1 MCGQQT
7 NFAANQI
14 LKKMKKLLLVNF
26 MLICLAVAGISQNTI
41 DDPFFD
47 KVSFRGAF
55 GSSSDWTEGWA
66 NWDPQNTNYGAPTVT
81 VEGELT
87 SSTTWTSNNVY
98 LIKGFYYVRDG
109 ATLTI
114 QPGTVIRG
122 DQNTKGTLLIE
133 RGAKLIANGTET
145 QPIVFTSNIA
155 AGSRA
160 YGDWGGVVLCGKA
173 AINVPGGTAI
183 IEGGPTSVYGGGANP
198 DDADNSGSLKFVR
211 IEFPGIPFV
220 PDKEIN
226 GLTMGAVGSGT
237 TLDYIQISY
246 CGDDSFEWFG
256 GKVNAKHLI
265 AFRGWDDDFDTD
277 FGYRGMIQYAVSLRD
292 KDIADPGSGSN
303 SFESDNDG
311 SGSTNT
317 PVTQP
322 IFSNVSS
329 FGPKYTVGTS
339 VNSNFKRAMHL
350 RRNTRTTVY
359 NSVFAGWPIGLFIDG
374 TAAQGNATAG
384 DMKMQRTVL
393 AGMGS
398 FFVSSFERNFFTTA
412 SFGNDT
418 MATNDLLM
426 YVDPFNLGQPNF
438 LLQSG
443 SELNSGSIWPQTGIN
458 ERNNNAFAASVY
470 PNPVSSFAT
479 ISLTLDKSQE
489 LSVNVYDLTGH
500 KIAAIEKTK
509 YATGENTIRYDAS
522 ALPKGMYFIQITD
535 GKESTS
541 LKMIVK

>member
-1 MCGQQT
+1 MWKPQT

-55 GSSSDWTEGWA
+55 GSSDWTDGWA

-160 YGDWGGVVLCGKA
+160 YGDWGGVVICGKA
-173 AINVPGGTAI
+173 TINVPGGTAI

-237 TLDYIQISY
+237 TLDYIQVSY
-246 CGDDSFEWFG
+246 CGDDSYEWFG

-265 AFRGWDDDFDTD
+265 AYRGWDDDFDTD

-339 VNSNFKRAMHL
+339 INSNFKRAMHL

-359 NSVFAGWPIGLFIDG
+359 NSVFAGWPTGLFIDG

-393 AGMGS
+393 SGMGS
-398 FFVSSFERNFFTTA
+398 FFVSSFERSFFTTP

-426 YVDPFNLGQPNF
+426 YIDPFNLGQPNF

-470 PNPVSSFAT
+470 PNPVSSYAT
-479 ISLTLDKSQE
+479 ISLSLDKSQE
-489 LSVNVYDLTGH
+489 LSVNIYDLTGH
-500 KIAAIEKTK
+500 KIAAIEKAQ
-509 YATGENTIRYDAS
+509 YGTGENTIRYDAS

-535 GKESTS
+535 GVKSTS

>member
-1 MCGQQT
+1 
-7 NFAANQI
+7 
-14 LKKMKKLLLVNF
+14 MKKLLLVNF
-26 MLICLAVAGISQNTI
+26 MLICLAMAGISQKTI
-41 DDPFFD
+41 NDPFFD
-47 KVSFRGAF
+47 QVPYRGAF
-55 GSSSDWTEGWA
+55 GTAGDWTAGWA
-66 NWDPQNTNYGAPTVT
+66 NWDPQNTNYGTPTVT
-81 VEGELT
+81 IEGELT
-87 SSTTWTSNNVY
+87 ASTTWTSDNVY
-98 LIKGFYYVRDG
+98 LIKGFFYVRDG

-133 RGAKLIANGTET
+133 RGAKLFANGTES
-145 QPIVFTSNIA
+145 QPIVFTSNIS

-183 IEGGPTSVYGGGANP
+183 IEGGPTSVYGGGTNP

-211 IEFPGIPFV
+211 IEFPGVPFV

-237 TLDYIQISY
+237 ILDHIQVSY

-256 GKVNAKHLI
+256 GAVNAKHLI

-311 SGSTNT
+311 AGSTNT

-329 FGPKYTVGTS
+329 FGPKYTIGTS
-339 VNSNFKRAMHL
+339 INSNFKRAMHL
-350 RRNTRTTVY
+350 RRNTRTTIY
-359 NSVFAGWPIGLFIDG
+359 NSVFAGWPTGLFIDG

-393 AGMGS
+393 SGMGT
-398 FFVSSFERNFFTTA
+398 FFVSSFERSFFTTA

-443 SELNSGSIWPQTGIN
+443 SELKSGSIWPQTGIS
-458 ERNNNAFAASVY
+458 ERNKNAFAASVY
-470 PNPVSSFAT
+470 PNPVSGTAT
-479 ISLTLDKSQE
+479 IAFSLDSRKNLTL
-489 LSVNVYDLTGH
+489 NVYDLTGH
-500 KIAAIEKTK
+500 KIAEIEDAS
-509 YATGENTIRYDAS
+509 YMAGENEIRYDAS
-522 ALPKGMYFIQITD
+522 SLPKGMYFIQITD
-535 GKESTS
+535 GIKSS
-541 LKMIVK
+541 SIKMIVK

>member
-1 MCGQQT
+1 
-7 NFAANQI
+7 
-14 LKKMKKLLLVNF
+14 MKKLLLVNL
-26 MLICLAVAGISQNTI
+26 MLALLAVSAVSQNTI
-41 DDPFFD
+41 NDPFFD
-47 KVSFRGAF
+47 QVSYRGAF
-55 GSSSDWTEGWA
+55 GTSNDWTSGWA

-133 RGAKLIANGTET
+133 RGAKLIANGTES

-329 FGPKYTVGTS
+329 FGPKYTVGTA

-359 NSVFAGWPIGLFIDG
+359 NSVLAGWPIGLFIDG

-384 DMKMQRTVL
+384 DMKIQRTVL
-393 AGMGS
+393 SGMGS

-443 SELNSGSIWPQTGIN
+443 SELKSGSIWPQTGIN

-470 PNPVSSFAT
+470 PNPVSSIAN
-479 ISLTLDKSQE
+479 ISLTLDKSQD

-500 KIAAIEKTK
+500 KIAAIEKTQ
-509 YATGENTIRYDAS
+509 YASGENTIRYDAS

-535 GKESTS
+535 GKDSTS

>member
-1 MCGQQT
+1 MVVTGFGQ
-7 NFAANQI
+7 
-14 LKKMKKLLLVNF
+14 
-26 MLICLAVAGISQNTI
+26 STI
-41 DDPFFD
+41 NDPFFD
-47 KVSFRGAF
+47 KVAFRGAF
-55 GSSSDWTEGWA
+55 GTSTDWTAGWA
-66 NWDPQNTNYGAPTVT
+66 NWNPQSTVYGTPTVT
-81 VEGELT
+81 VSGELT

-98 LIKGFYYVRDG
+98 LIQGFYYVRDG
-109 ATLTI
+109 VTLTI

-122 DQNTKGTLLIE
+122 DKDTKGTLLIE
-133 RGAKLIANGTET
+133 RGAKLMAEGTAS

-198 DDADNSGSLKFVR
+198 DDADNSGSLKFFR

-226 GLTMGAVGSGT
+226 GLTLGGIGSGT
-237 TLDYIQISY
+237 QLDNIQVSY
-246 CGDDSFEWFG
+246 SGDDSFEWFG

-277 FGYRGMIQYAVSLRD
+277 FGYRGMIQFAVSLRD

-311 SGSTNT
+311 TGSTNT

-329 FGPKYTVGTS
+329 FGPKYTLATS
-339 VNSNFKRAMHL
+339 INSNFKRAMHL

-359 NSVFAGWPIGLFIDG
+359 NSVFAGWPTGLFIDG
-374 TAAQGNATAG
+374 TAAQGNATNG
-384 DMKMQRTVL
+384 DLKMERNVL
-393 AGMGS
+393 SGMGT
-398 FFVSSFERNFFTTA
+398 FFASQFERNFFKTV
-412 SFGNDT
+412 SLGNDT
-418 MATNDLLM
+418 IADNDLLS
-426 YVDPFNLGQPNF
+426 YVDPFTLGQPNF

-443 SELNSGSIWPQTGIN
+443 SELKSGSIWPQTGIN
-458 ERNNNAFAASVY
+458 ERKNAFTASIY
-470 PNPVSSFAT
+470 PNPVSTNAT
-479 ISLTLDKSQE
+479 IRFTLVKAENLTITLFDI
-489 LSVNVYDLTGH
+489 TGI
-500 KIAAIEKTK
+500 KISTVSHDEQ
-509 YATGENTIRYDAS
+509 YQSGENEVKFNVSDLA
-522 ALPKGMYFIQITD
+522 KGMYFVQITN
-535 GKESTS
+535 GINSSAFK
-541 LKMIVK
+541 LMVK

>member
-1 MCGQQT
+1 
-7 NFAANQI
+7 
-14 LKKMKKLLLVNF
+14 MKKTLLLYF
-26 MLICLAVAGISQNTI
+26 TLICLVMNGISQNTI
-41 DDPFFD
+41 NDPFFD
-47 KVSFRGAF
+47 QVSYRGAF
-55 GSSSDWTEGWA
+55 GTSEDWTAGWA
-66 NWDPQNTNYGAPTVT
+66 NWDPQNTNYGTPTVI

-87 SSTTWTSNNVY
+87 ASTTWTSTNIY

-122 DQNTKGTLLIE
+122 DQDTKGTLLIE
-133 RGAKLIANGTET
+133 RGAKLIANGTIG

-155 AGSRA
+155 PGSRA

-246 CGDDSFEWFG
+246 CGDDSYEWFG
-256 GKVNAKHLI
+256 GTVNAKHLI
-265 AFRGWDDDFDTD
+265 AYRGWDDDFDTD

-329 FGPKYTVGTS
+329 FGPKYTVGTA

-350 RRNTRTTVY
+350 RRNTRTNVY
-359 NSVFAGWPIGLFIDG
+359 NSVFAGWPLGLFIDG
-374 TAAQGNATAG
+374 TASQGNATSG
-384 DMKMQRTVL
+384 DLKMQRTVL
-393 AGMGS
+393 SGMGS
-398 FFVSSFERNFFTTA
+398 FFVAQFDRDFFNTP
-412 SFGNDT
+412 SYGNDT

-438 LLQSG
+438 LLHSG
-443 SELNSGSIWPQTGIN
+443 SELKSGSFWPQTAVKEN
-458 ERNNNAFAASVY
+458 KNAFSASVY
-470 PNPVSSFAT
+470 PNPVSTTAT
-479 ISLTLDKSQE
+479 ISFMLEKAQSLNIELYNMTGTKVATIARDEQYKS
-489 LSVNVYDLTGH
+489 
-500 KIAAIEKTK
+500 
-509 YATGENTIRYDAS
+509 GENVVKYNVSDLA
-522 ALPKGMYFIQITD
+522 KGMYFIQISN
-535 GKESTS
+535 GASS
-541 LKMIVK
+541 SSFKMIVK

>member
-1 MCGQQT
+1 MCPLLLHR
-7 NFAANQI
+7 NKLI
-14 LKKMKKLLLVNF
+14 KIMKKSLLLYF
-26 MLICLAVAGISQNTI
+26 TLICLVMSGFSQNTI
-41 DDPFFD
+41 NDPFFD
-47 KVSFRGAF
+47 QVSFRGAF
-55 GSSSDWTEGWA
+55 GTSVDWTSGWA
-66 NWDPQNTNYGAPTVT
+66 NWDPQNTNYGATTVT
-81 VEGELT
+81 IEGELT
-87 SSTTWTSNNVY
+87 NSTTWTSNNVY

-114 QPGTVIRG
+114 QQGTVIRG
-122 DQNTKGTLLIE
+122 DQDTKGTLLIE
-133 RGAKLIANGTET
+133 RGAKLIANGTSS
-145 QPIVFTSNIA
+145 QPIVFTSNKA

-183 IEGGPTSVYGGGANP
+183 IEGGPTSVYGGGASP

-237 TLDYIQISY
+237 TLDYIQVSY
-246 CGDDSFEWFG
+246 CGDDSYEWFG

-265 AFRGWDDDFDTD
+265 AYRGWDDDFDTD

-339 VNSNFKRAMHL
+339 VNSNFKRALHL

-359 NSVFAGWPIGLFIDG
+359 NSVFAGWPLGLFIDG
-374 TAAQGNATAG
+374 TASQGNATTG
-384 DMKMQRTVL
+384 DMKIQRTVL
-393 AGMGS
+393 SGMGS
-398 FFVSSFERNFFTTA
+398 FFVSQFDRDFFKTA

-443 SELNSGSIWPQTGIN
+443 SELKSGSVWPQTGLN
-458 ERNNNAFAASVY
+458 ENKIAFEASVY
-470 PNPVSSFAT
+470 PNPVSANAT
-479 ISLTLDKSQE
+479 ISFMLDKSQS
-489 LSVNVYDLTGH
+489 LSISLYDITG
-500 KIAAIEKTK
+500 KKVASIAQNEQYKS
-509 YATGENTIRYDAS
+509 GENEVKFDAS
-522 ALPKGMYFIQITD
+522 GLVKGMYFVQITN
-535 GKESTS
+535 GITSSS

>member
-1 MCGQQT
+1 
-7 NFAANQI
+7 
-14 LKKMKKLLLVNF
+14 MKKLLLVNF
-26 MLICLAVAGISQNTI
+26 MLICLAMAGISQNTI
-41 DDPFFD
+41 NDPFFD
-47 KVSFRGAF
+47 KVSHRGAF
-55 GSSSDWTEGWA
+55 GTGNDWTAGWA
-66 NWDPQNTNYGAPTVT
+66 NWDPQNTNYGTPTVT

-87 SSTTWTSNNVY
+87 ASTTWTSNNVY
-98 LIKGFYYVRDG
+98 LIKGFFYVRDG

-145 QPIVFTSNIA
+145 QPIVFTSNIS

-183 IEGGPTSVYGGGANP
+183 IEGGPTSVYGGGTNP
-198 DDADNSGSLKFVR
+198 NDADNSGSLKFVR

-226 GLTMGAVGSGT
+226 GLTMGAVGSET
-237 TLDYIQISY
+237 VLDYIQISY

-256 GKVNAKHLI
+256 GTVNAKHLI

-277 FGYRGMIQYAVSLRD
+277 FGYRGMVQHAVSLRD

-329 FGPKYTVGTS
+329 FGPKYTVGTA

-393 AGMGS
+393 SGMGS
-398 FFVSSFERNFFTTA
+398 FFVSSFERSFFTTP

-443 SELNSGSIWPQTGIN
+443 SELKSGSIWPQTGIN

-470 PNPVSSFAT
+470 PNPVSSTAT
-479 ISLTLDKSQE
+479 IALTLDKQQD

-500 KIAAIEKTK
+500 KIAVIEKAR
-509 YATGENTIRYDAS
+509 YAAGENEIKYDAS
-522 ALPKGMYFIQITD
+522 SLPKGMYFVQITD